1 MEVPLT
7 ELMDAGVVQG
17 STVNGADGRNRTGVH
32 GDARVTYMARA
43 PLNDKR
49 TSQLQYISALRSRRH
64 PALFKI

>member
-43 PLNDKR
+43 SLNTANQPPER
-49 TSQLQYISALRSRRH
+49 CA
-64 PALFKI
+64 AE

>member
-32 GDARVTYMARA
+32 GDARLTNMARA
-43 PLNDKR
+43 LLN
-49 TSQLQYISALRSRRH
+49 I
-64 PALFKI
+64 